1 MVNLTTDNNMSNAI
15 EDVLSAST
23 IDYNFFLLF
32 KNNVI
37 IEEKLQKQ
45 INKIFDCN
53 YRDNYNKKV
62 IKHYDKYTV
71 VKNTKHKE
79 KQIVR
84 KIKDKKLEIFSLLN
98 KLTEIN
104 FNNTLNEIQNIINKD
119 KTVLIDSIDN
129 FWNFCY
135 KQSIYSI
142 MYIEILKTIF
152 GNQKDNLL
160 ETIIIKKLKNIID
173 VFLSNEL
180 YIKDTTD
187 DYDIFCDNNK
197 KEKYIKGKIITICWI
212 IQNTSFNIITNI
224 ELLNNIKQDFD
235 NELILDIFQI
245 YNTIIG
251 LDKKLVTCMKKYKES
266 KKDINNINKFKI
278 MNIIENKPYQ
288 MDGYTIKKFKK

>member
-1 MVNLTTDNNMSNAI
+1 MNNLTIDKGVSGVI
-15 EDVLSAST
+15 EISS

-32 KNNVI
+32 KNNVTV
-37 IEEKLQKQ
+37 EEKLQKQ
-45 INKIFDCN
+45 INKIFDRD

-79 KQIVR
+79 KQIIR
-84 KIKDKKLEIFSLLN
+84 KFKDKKLEMFALLN
-98 KLTEIN
+98 KLTKIN
-104 FNNTLNEIQNIINKD
+104 FDYTLKEIQNLINKD

-152 GNQKDNLL
+152 FNQKDKSL
-160 ETIIIKKLKNIID
+160 EKIIIDKLKNIIN

-180 YIKDTTD
+180 YIKNITD
-187 DYDIFCDNNK
+187 DYDVFCDNVK

-212 IQNTSFNIITNI
+212 IQNTSFNIITNL
-224 ELLNNIKQDFD
+224 ELLSNIKQDFD

-251 LDKKLVTCMKKYKES
+251 LDNKLVTCMKKYKEN

-278 MNIIENKPYQ
+278 MNIIENKPFQ
-288 MDGYTIKKFKK
+288 IDGYTIKNLINNR